1 MVAGPSS
8 SMTAWQAQAKNSF
21 FEEEKWAGL
30 CLWNP
35 TPRVTA
41 SGAGRGA
48 VTPWE
53 AMGARARG
61 APRPRGRGRPQRSGS
76 RAWDACAWAAS
87 GPVQQSI
94 PFFCIKI
101 RSHVSNCQ
109 GTWKSKP
116 KACRARA
123 PATARGC
130 VSFRPFAF
138 VLKTWVVG
146 IFPANLSLLIPVK
159 RVPVMFL
166 ALVCSPHG

>member
-1 MVAGPSS
+1 MGWPLSLEPHTKGDSGWGRWGSGDPVGGDGGACEGSA
-8 SMTAWQAQAKNSF
+8 TAQGT
-21 FEEEKWAGL
+21 WASAAVG
-30 CLWNP
+30 
-35 TPRVTA
+35 A
-41 SGAGRGA
+41 S
-48 VTPWE
+48 
-53 AMGARARG
+53 RAR
-61 APRPRGRGRPQRSGS
+61 
-76 RAWDACAWAAS
+76 DACAWAAS
-87 GPVQQSI
+87 GPVRQSI

-146 IFPANLSLLIPVK
+146 IFPANLSLLIPLK
-159 RVPVMFL
+159 RVPVTFL